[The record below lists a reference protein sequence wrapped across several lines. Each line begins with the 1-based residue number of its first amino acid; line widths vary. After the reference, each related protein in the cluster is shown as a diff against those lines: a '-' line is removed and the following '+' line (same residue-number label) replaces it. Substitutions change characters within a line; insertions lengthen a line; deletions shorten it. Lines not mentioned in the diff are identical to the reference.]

1 MRIVTV
7 CRMNQA
13 RSPFAQAVL
22 ERNFPDDQISSTGVT
37 AIEGTSILDS
47 VVDTAKNWGT
57 PITQSSSRALSKAMD
72 DLMAAD
78 LVITAEN
85 SHSVVIRNLGYRGA
99 MRSYEEI
106 LEDQDFIP
114 IDPGGLLPDAVSRE
128 LGKVG
133 ALTLRAALDAK
144 GYPHAHDIHVV
155 IPHGVSD
162 LGVALAHAQMARI
175 GDGAILI
182 DTDLRAPL
190 NNEIEDLGLERIFF
204 DVDQMEVV
212 DLPEI
217 TSQQILTHS
226 RQIDFPERYFLSPA
240 WREWIQ
246 RLANKSP
253 VVLVTAP
260 RHSRMRRLAD
270 SYLASYMSDEFTVIS
285 A

>member
-1 MRIVTV
+1 
-7 CRMNQA
+7 MNQA

-37 AIEGTSILDS
+37 AIQGTSILDS
-47 VVDTAKNWGT
+47 VIDTAKNWGT
-57 PITQSSSRALSKAMD
+57 PITQSSSRAISKAMD

-78 LVITAEN
+78 LVITAES
-85 SHSVVIRNLGYRGA
+85 SHSDVIRNLGYTGA

-162 LGVALAHAQMARI
+162 LGVALANAQMARI
-175 GDGAILI
+175 GEGAILI
-182 DTDLRAPL
+182 DADLRAPL

-246 RLANKSP
+246 RLADKTP

>member
-22 ERNFPDDQISSTGVT
+22 ERNFPDDQISSTGVA
-37 AIEGTSILDS
+37 AIQGTSILDS

-78 LVITAEN
+78 LVITAES
-85 SHSVVIRNLGYRGA
+85 SHNDVIRNLGYTGA

-162 LGVALAHAQMARI
+162 LGVALANAQMARI
-175 GDGAILI
+175 GEGAILI
-182 DTDLRAPL
+182 DADLRAPL

-217 TSQQILTHS
+217 TSGQILTHS

-246 RLANKSP
+246 RLADKSP
-253 VVLVTAP
+253 VVIVTAP
-260 RHSRMRRLAD
+260 RHSRMCRLAD

>member
-1 MRIVTV
+1 
-7 CRMNQA
+7 MNQA

-37 AIEGTSILDS
+37 AIQGTSILDS
-47 VVDTAKNWGT
+47 VIDTAKNWGT
-57 PITQSSSRALSKAMD
+57 PITQSSSRAISKAMD

-85 SHSVVIRNLGYRGA
+85 SHSDVIRNLGYTGA

-114 IDPGGLLPDAVSRE
+114 IDPDGLLPDAVSRE

-175 GDGAILI
+175 SEGAILI

-204 DVDQMEVV
+204 DVDQLEVV

-246 RLANKSP
+246 RLADKSP
-253 VVLVTAP
+253 VVIVTAP

>member
-1 MRIVTV
+1 
-7 CRMNQA
+7 MNQA

-22 ERNFPDDQISSTGVT
+22 EHNFPGDQISSTGVT
-37 AIEGTSILDS
+37 AIQGTSILES

-85 SHSVVIRNLGYRGA
+85 SHSDVIRNLGYTGA

-144 GYPHAHDIHVV
+144 GYPHTHNIHAV

-162 LGVALAHAQMARI
+162 LGVALANAQMARI
-175 GDGAILI
+175 GEGAILI
-182 DTDLRAPL
+182 DADLRAPL
-190 NNEIEDLGLERIFF
+190 NNEIEDLGLERILF
-204 DVDQMEVV
+204 DVDQLGVV
-212 DLPEI
+212 DLPQI

-246 RLANKSP
+246 RLADKSP
-253 VVLVTAP
+253 VVIVTAP

>member
-22 ERNFPDDQISSTGVT
+22 ERNFPEDQISSTGVT

-47 VVDTAKNWGT
+47 VVDTANNWGT

-85 SHSVVIRNLGYRGA
+85 SHSDVIRNLGYAGA
-99 MRSYEEI
+99 IRSYEEI

-175 GDGAILI
+175 GEGAILI

-246 RLANKSP
+246 RLADKSP

-260 RHSRMRRLAD
+260 RHSRIRRLAD

>member
-1 MRIVTV
+1 
-7 CRMNQA
+7 MNQA

-22 ERNFPDDQISSTGVT
+22 ERNFPGDQISSTGIA
-37 AIEGTSILDS
+37 AIQGTSILDS
-47 VVDTAKNWGT
+47 VLTTAKNWGVD
-57 PITQSSSRALSKAMD
+57 ITQSSSRALSKAMD
-72 DLMAAD
+72 DLLTAD

-85 SHSVVIRNLGYRGA
+85 SHSDVIRNLGYTGL

-114 IDPGGLLPDAVSRE
+114 QDPGGLLPDAVSRE

-144 GYPHAHDIHVV
+144 GYPHTHDIHVV

-162 LGVALAHAQMARI
+162 LGIALAEAQMTRI
-175 GDGAILI
+175 AKGAILI
-182 DTDLRAPL
+182 DADLRAPL
-190 NNEIEDLGLERIFF
+190 INEIEDLGLERIFF
-204 DVDQMEVV
+204 DVDQLEVV

-217 TSQQILTHS
+217 TSLQILTHS
-226 RQIDFPERYFLSPA
+226 RQLDFPERYFLSPA
-240 WREWIQ
+240 WRQWIQ
-246 RLANKSP
+246 RLADKSP
-253 VVLVTAP
+253 VVIVTAP

>member
-22 ERNFPDDQISSTGVT
+22 ERNFPGDQISSTGVA
-37 AIEGTSILDS
+37 AIHGTSILDS

-57 PITQSSSRALSKAMD
+57 PITQSSSRTLSKAMD

-78 LVITAEN
+78 LVITAES
-85 SHSVVIRNLGYRGA
+85 SHSDVIRNLGYTGA

-144 GYPHAHDIHVV
+144 GYAHTHNIHVV

-162 LGVALAHAQMARI
+162 LGVALANAQMARI
-175 GDGAILI
+175 GEGAVLI
-182 DTDLRAPL
+182 DADLRAPL

-246 RLANKSP
+246 RLADKSP
-253 VVLVTAP
+253 VVIVTAP

>member
-22 ERNFPDDQISSTGVT
+22 ERNFPGDQISSTGVA
-37 AIEGTSILDS
+37 AIQGTSILDS
-47 VVDTAKNWGT
+47 VLTTAKNWGVD
-57 PITQSSSRALSKAMD
+57 ITQSSSRSLSKAMD
-72 DLMAAD
+72 DLLAAD

-85 SHSVVIRNLGYRGA
+85 SHSDVIRNLGYAGL

-114 IDPGGLLPDAVSRE
+114 EDPGGLLPDAVSRE

-162 LGVALAHAQMARI
+162 LGIALAEAQMNRI
-175 GDGAILI
+175 AKGAILI
-182 DTDLRAPL
+182 DADLRAPL
-190 NNEIEDLGLERIFF
+190 INEIEDLGLERIFF
-204 DVDQMEVV
+204 DVDQLEVV

-217 TSQQILTHS
+217 SSGQILTHS
-226 RQIDFPERYFLSPA
+226 RQLDFPERYFLSPA
-240 WREWIQ
+240 WRQWIQ
-246 RLANKSP
+246 RLADKSP
-253 VVLVTAP
+253 VVIVTAP

-285 A
+285 G

>member
-37 AIEGTSILDS
+37 AIQGTSILDS

-78 LVITAEN
+78 LVITAES
-85 SHSVVIRNLGYRGA
+85 SHSDVIRNLGYTGA

-162 LGVALAHAQMARI
+162 LGVALANAQMARI
-175 GDGAILI
+175 GEGAILI
-182 DTDLRAPL
+182 DADLRAPL

-246 RLANKSP
+246 RLADKTP

>member
-1 MRIVTV
+1 
-7 CRMNQA
+7 MNQA

-22 ERNFPDDQISSTGVT
+22 EHNFPDDQISSTGVA
-37 AIEGTSILDS
+37 AINGTSILDS
-47 VVDTAKNWGT
+47 VVDTAKNWGVE
-57 PITQSSSRALSKAMD
+57 ITQSSSRALSNAMD

-78 LVITAEN
+78 LVITSEN
-85 SHSVVIRNLGYRGA
+85 SYSDVIRNLGYKGA

-106 LEDQDFIP
+106 IEDQDFIP

-144 GYPHAHDIHVV
+144 GFPHTHNIHVV

-175 GDGAILI
+175 SEGAILI
-182 DTDLRAPL
+182 DADLRAPL
-190 NNEIEDLGLERIFF
+190 INEIEDMGLEKIFF
-204 DVDQMEVV
+204 DVDQLGVA

-226 RQIDFPERYFLSPA
+226 RQIDFPERNFLSPA

-246 RLANKSP
+246 RLADKSP

>member
-1 MRIVTV
+1 
-7 CRMNQA
+7 MNQA

-22 ERNFPDDQISSTGVT
+22 ERNFPGDQISSTGVT
-37 AIEGTSILDS
+37 AIQGTSILES

-78 LVITAEN
+78 LVITAES
-85 SHSVVIRNLGYRGA
+85 SHSDVIRNLGYTGA

-162 LGVALAHAQMARI
+162 LGVALANAQMARI
-175 GDGAILI
+175 GEGAVLI
-182 DTDLRAPL
+182 DADLRAPL

-204 DVDQMEVV
+204 DVDQLGVV
-212 DLPEI
+212 DLPQI

-246 RLANKSP
+246 RLADKSP
-253 VVLVTAP
+253 VVIVTAP

>member
-37 AIEGTSILDS
+37 AIQGTSILDS

-57 PITQSSSRALSKAMD
+57 PITQSSSRTLSEAMD
-72 DLMAAD
+72 DLMSAD

-85 SHSVVIRNLGYRGA
+85 SHSDVIRNLGYTGA

-114 IDPGGLLPDAVSRE
+114 VDPGGLLPDAVSRE

-144 GYPHAHDIHVV
+144 GFPHAHNIHVV

-175 GDGAILI
+175 GEGAILI

-190 NNEIEDLGLERIFF
+190 INEIEDMGLEKIFF
-204 DVDQMEVV
+204 DVDHLGVV

-226 RQIDFPERYFLSPA
+226 RQIDFPERCFLSPT

-246 RLANKSP
+246 RLADKSP

>member
-37 AIEGTSILDS
+37 AIQGTSILDS
-47 VVDTAKNWGT
+47 VIDTAKNWGT

-72 DLMAAD
+72 DLIEAD

-85 SHSVVIRNLGYRGA
+85 AHSDVIRNLGYTGA

-162 LGVALAHAQMARI
+162 LGVALANAQMARI
-175 GDGAILI
+175 GEGAVLI
-182 DTDLRAPL
+182 DADLRAPL

-246 RLANKSP
+246 RLADKSP
-253 VVLVTAP
+253 VVIVTAP

>member
-7 CRMNQA
+7 CLMNQA

-22 ERNFPDDQISSTGVT
+22 ERNFPDDQISSTGVA
-37 AIEGTSILDS
+37 AIHGTSILDS
-47 VVDTAKNWGT
+47 VLTTAKNWGVD
-57 PITQSSSRALSKAMD
+57 ITQSSSRSLSTAMD
-72 DLMAAD
+72 DLLTAD

-85 SHSVVIRNLGYRGA
+85 SHSDVIRNLGFTGA

-133 ALTLRAALDAK
+133 ALTLRAAIDAK
-144 GYPHAHDIHVV
+144 GYLHTHDIHVV

-175 GDGAILI
+175 SEGAILI

-190 NNEIEDLGLERIFF
+190 VNEIEDLGLERIFF
-204 DVDQMEVV
+204 DVDQIEVV
-212 DLPEI
+212 DFPEI
-217 TSQQILTHS
+217 TSHQILTHS

-246 RLANKSP
+246 RLADKSP
-253 VVLVTAP
+253 VVIVTAP

>member
-1 MRIVTV
+1 
-7 CRMNQA
+7 MNQA

-22 ERNFPDDQISSTGVT
+22 ERNFPGDQISSTGVT
-37 AIEGTSILDS
+37 AIQGTSILES

-78 LVITAEN
+78 LVITAES
-85 SHSVVIRNLGYRGA
+85 SHSDVIRNLGYTGA

-162 LGVALAHAQMARI
+162 LGVALANAQMARI
-175 GDGAILI
+175 GEGAILI
-182 DTDLRAPL
+182 DADLRAPL

-246 RLANKSP
+246 RLADKSP
-253 VVLVTAP
+253 VVIVTAP

>member
-37 AIEGTSILDS
+37 AIQGTSILDS
-47 VVDTAKNWGT
+47 VIDTAKNWGT
-57 PITQSSSRALSKAMD
+57 PITQSSSRAISKAMD

-78 LVITAEN
+78 LVITAES
-85 SHSVVIRNLGYRGA
+85 SHSDVIRNLGYTGA

-144 GYPHAHDIHVV
+144 GYPHSHNIHVV

-162 LGVALAHAQMARI
+162 LGVALANAQMARI
-175 GDGAILI
+175 GEGAILI

-217 TSQQILTHS
+217 NSQQILTHS

-246 RLANKSP
+246 RLADKTP

>member
-1 MRIVTV
+1 
-7 CRMNQA
+7 MNQA

-22 ERNFPDDQISSTGVT
+22 ERNFPDDQISSTGIA
-37 AIEGTSILDS
+37 AIQGTSILDS
-47 VVDTAKNWGT
+47 VLTTAKNWGVE
-57 PITQSSSRALSKAMD
+57 ITQSSSRALSTAMD
-72 DLMAAD
+72 DLLAAD

-85 SHSVVIRNLGYRGA
+85 SHSDVIRNLGYTGL

-155 IPHGVSD
+155 IPHGVTD
-162 LGVALAHAQMARI
+162 LGIALAEAQMTRI
-175 GDGAILI
+175 AKGAILI

-190 NNEIEDLGLERIFF
+190 INEIEDLGLERIFF
-204 DVDQMEVV
+204 DVDQVEVV

-217 TSQQILTHS
+217 TSGQILTHS
-226 RQIDFPERYFLSPA
+226 RQLDFPEKYFLSPA

-253 VVLVTAP
+253 VVIVTAP

-285 A
+285 G

>member
-22 ERNFPDDQISSTGVT
+22 ERNFPGDQISSTGIA
-37 AIEGTSILDS
+37 AIQGTSILDS
-47 VVDTAKNWGT
+47 VLTTAKNWGVD
-57 PITQSSSRALSKAMD
+57 ITQSSSRSLSKAMD
-72 DLMAAD
+72 DLLTAD

-85 SHSVVIRNLGYRGA
+85 SHSDVIRNLGYAGL

-114 IDPGGLLPDAVSRE
+114 EDPGGLLPDAVSRE

-144 GYPHAHDIHVV
+144 GYPHAHDVHVV

-162 LGVALAHAQMARI
+162 LGIALAEAQMNRI
-175 GDGAILI
+175 AKGAILI
-182 DTDLRAPL
+182 DADLRAPL
-190 NNEIEDLGLERIFF
+190 INEIEDLGLERIFF
-204 DVDQMEVV
+204 DVDQLEVV

-217 TSQQILTHS
+217 TSGQILTHS
-226 RQIDFPERYFLSPA
+226 RQLDFPERYFLSPA
-240 WREWIQ
+240 WRQWIQ
-246 RLANKSP
+246 HLADKSP
-253 VVLVTAP
+253 VVIVTAP

>member
-1 MRIVTV
+1 
-7 CRMNQA
+7 MNQA

-22 ERNFPDDQISSTGVT
+22 ERNFPEDQISSTGIA
-37 AIEGTSILDS
+37 AIQGTSILDS
-47 VVDTAKNWGT
+47 VVTTAKNWGVD
-57 PITQSSSRALSKAMD
+57 ITQSSSRSMSTAMD
-72 DLMAAD
+72 DLLAAD

-85 SHSVVIRNLGYRGA
+85 SHSDVIRNLGYTGV

-114 IDPGGLLPDAVSRE
+114 QDPGGLLPDAVSRE

-133 ALTLRAALDAK
+133 ALTLRAVLDAK
-144 GYPHAHDIHVV
+144 GYPHAHTIHVV

-162 LGVALAHAQMARI
+162 LGIALAEAQMARI
-175 GDGAILI
+175 SEGAILI
-182 DTDLRAPL
+182 DADLRAPL
-190 NNEIEDLGLERIFF
+190 INEIEDMGLERIFF
-204 DVDQMEVV
+204 DVDQFEVV

-226 RQIDFPERYFLSPA
+226 RQIDFPEKYFLSPA

-246 RLANKSP
+246 RLADKSP
-253 VVLVTAP
+253 VVIVTAP

>member
-7 CRMNQA
+7 CLMNQA

-22 ERNFPDDQISSTGVT
+22 ERNFPGDQISSTGVS
-37 AIEGTSILDS
+37 AIEGTAILPS
-47 VVDTAKNWGT
+47 VIETARNWGV
-57 PITQSSSRALSKAMD
+57 PITQTKSRTLRNASN
-72 DLMAAD
+72 DLLKAD
-78 LVITAEN
+78 LVIAAEQ
-85 SHSVVIRNLGYRGA
+85 SHADSVRNLGYKGA
-99 MRSYEEI
+99 LRNYEEI
-106 LEDQDFIP
+106 LEDRDFIP
-114 IDPGGLLPDAVSRE
+114 VDPGGLLPDAVSRE

-162 LGVALAHAQMARI
+162 LGVALAHAQMSRMSE
-175 GDGAILI
+175 GAILI
-182 DTDLRAPL
+182 DADLRAPL
-190 NNEIEDLGLERIFF
+190 INEIEDLGLERIFF
-204 DVDQMEVV
+204 DVDQLEVV

-217 TSQQILTHS
+217 TPQQILTHS
-226 RQIDFPERYFLSPA
+226 RQLDFPERYFLSPA

-246 RLANKSP
+246 RLADKSP
-253 VVLVTAP
+253 VVIVTAP

>member
-37 AIEGTSILDS
+37 AIQGTSILDS

-78 LVITAEN
+78 LVITAES
-85 SHSVVIRNLGYRGA
+85 SHSDVIRNLGYTGA

-175 GDGAILI
+175 SEGAILI

-204 DVDQMEVV
+204 DADQMEVV

-246 RLANKSP
+246 RLADKSP
-253 VVLVTAP
+253 VVIVTAP

>member
-1 MRIVTV
+1 
-7 CRMNQA
+7 MNQA

-37 AIEGTSILDS
+37 AIQGTSILDS
-47 VVDTAKNWGT
+47 VIDIAKRWGT
-57 PITQSSSRALSKAMD
+57 PITQSSSRTLSEAMD

-85 SHSVVIRNLGYRGA
+85 SHSDVIRNLGYTGA

-114 IDPGGLLPDAVSRE
+114 VDPGGLLPDAVSRE

-144 GYPHAHDIHVV
+144 GFPHAHNIHVV

-175 GDGAILI
+175 NEDAILI

-190 NNEIEDLGLERIFF
+190 INEIEDMGLEKIFF
-204 DVDQMEVV
+204 DVDQLGVV

-246 RLANKSP
+246 RLADKSP

>member
-22 ERNFPDDQISSTGVT
+22 ERNFPGDQISSTGIA
-37 AIEGTSILDS
+37 AIQGTSILDS
-47 VVDTAKNWGT
+47 VLTTAKNWGVD
-57 PITQSSSRALSKAMD
+57 ITQSSSRSLSKAMD
-72 DLMAAD
+72 DLLAAD

-85 SHSVVIRNLGYRGA
+85 SHSDVIRNLGYAGL

-162 LGVALAHAQMARI
+162 LGVALAHAQMARMSE
-175 GDGAILI
+175 GAILI
-182 DTDLRAPL
+182 DADLRAPL
-190 NNEIEDLGLERIFF
+190 INEIEDLGLERIFF
-204 DVDQMEVV
+204 DVDQLEVV
-212 DLPEI
+212 DLPDI
-217 TSQQILTHS
+217 TSGQILTHS
-226 RQIDFPERYFLSPA
+226 RQLDFPERYFLSPA

-246 RLANKSP
+246 RLADKSP
-253 VVLVTAP
+253 VVIVTAP

>member
-1 MRIVTV
+1 
-7 CRMNQA
+7 MNQA

-37 AIEGTSILDS
+37 AIQGTSILDS

-57 PITQSSSRALSKAMD
+57 PITQSSSRALSTAMD

-78 LVITAEN
+78 LVITAES
-85 SHSVVIRNLGYRGA
+85 SHSDVIRNLGYTGA

-162 LGVALAHAQMARI
+162 LGVALANAQMARI
-175 GDGAILI
+175 GEGAILI
-182 DTDLRAPL
+182 DADLRAPL

-204 DVDQMEVV
+204 DVDQLEVV

-246 RLANKSP
+246 RLADKTP

>member
-22 ERNFPDDQISSTGVT
+22 ERNFPGDQISSTGVA
-37 AIEGTSILDS
+37 AIHGTSILDS

-85 SHSVVIRNLGYRGA
+85 SHSDVIRNLGYTGA

-144 GYPHAHDIHVV
+144 GYPHAHNIYVV

-162 LGVALAHAQMARI
+162 LGVALANAQMARI
-175 GDGAILI
+175 GEGAILI
-182 DTDLRAPL
+182 DADLRAPL

-246 RLANKSP
+246 RLADKSP

>member
-1 MRIVTV
+1 
-7 CRMNQA
+7 MNQA

-37 AIEGTSILDS
+37 AIQGTSILES

-78 LVITAEN
+78 LVITAES
-85 SHSVVIRNLGYRGA
+85 SHSDVIRNLGYTGA

-162 LGVALAHAQMARI
+162 LGVALANAQMARI
-175 GDGAILI
+175 GEGAVLI
-182 DTDLRAPL
+182 DADLRAPL

-246 RLANKSP
+246 RLADKSP
-253 VVLVTAP
+253 VVIVTAP

>member
-22 ERNFPDDQISSTGVT
+22 ERNFPGDQISSTGVS
-37 AIEGTSILDS
+37 AIEGTAILPS
-47 VVDTAKNWGT
+47 VIETAKNWGV
-57 PITQSSSRALSKAMD
+57 PITQTKSRTLRNASN
-72 DLMAAD
+72 DLLIAD
-78 LVITAEN
+78 LVIAAEQ
-85 SHSVVIRNLGYRGA
+85 SHADSVRNLGYKGA
-99 MRSYEEI
+99 LRNYEEI
-106 LEDQDFIP
+106 LEDRDFIP
-114 IDPGGLLPDAVSRE
+114 VDPGGLLPDAVSRE

-162 LGVALAHAQMARI
+162 LGVALAHAQMSRMSE
-175 GDGAILI
+175 GAILI
-182 DTDLRAPL
+182 DADLRAPL
-190 NNEIEDLGLERIFF
+190 INEIEDLGLERIFF
-204 DVDQMEVV
+204 DVDQLEVV

-217 TSQQILTHS
+217 TSGQILTHS
-226 RQIDFPERYFLSPA
+226 RQLDFPEKYFLSPA

-246 RLANKSP
+246 RLADKSP
-253 VVLVTAP
+253 VVIVTAP